1 MAFFSRLA
9 RSLLLMFR
17 RPPRQQYAALCY
29 RREPKTDHL
38 EVLLLTSRDTGRWV
52 IPKGWSMPDKPAHGV
67 AAQEGRIVVLTTN
80 HRDSLDAALI
90 RPGRIDLA
98 LEIGLA
104 GPQQVRALF
113 LRFHPEAAAI
123 ADELAAALGTRRLSP
138 ASVQQVLLAHADARE
153 AAVALRMLGA
163 A

>member
-1 MAFFSRLA
+1 MAWPRRRAHRRAHHQSPRFA
-9 RSLLLMFR
+9 RCGAD
-17 RPPRQQYAALCY
+17 P
-29 RREPKTDHL
+29 
-38 EVLLLTSRDTGRWV
+38 
-52 IPKGWSMPDKPAHGV
+52 
-67 AAQEGRIVVLTTN
+67 
-80 HRDSLDAALI
+80 
-90 RPGRIDLA
+90 PGRIDLA

-123 ADELAAALGTRRLSP
+123 ADELAAALGATAVP

-153 AAVALRMLGA
+153 AAVALRTLGA